1 MKKRICAGL
10 VILLC
15 AVSLA
20 GCGGPG
26 HSETETGAALETPD
40 GQSGLLAEAAPV
52 SEEQDVNYE
61 EVRTAAEK
69 LTDKLAFDGTL
80 HLAAANDE
88 NCIWSPVNVSLAL
101 AMLAETTDGASRQQ
115 ILDVL
120 DTASAQDLREKMALL
135 WPALSYDRSHPD
147 EDWDGGTCLPA
158 NSIWLRQGASYSQE
172 LLQTLAEAYHASSY
186 AGEMGS
192 EACDQLLR
200 DWLNAQTKDL
210 LSDSVEGVS
219 LKPETVIALAS
230 TIYYHANWADPFNEE
245 ETVSDTFYAAAGE
258 STADYMTSHF
268 WGDYYRGDH
277 YGAVCLDLAD
287 ENCFWLLLPDEGY
300 DVQDILSDPA
310 CLQLLKGEVK
320 GEWADISLKL
330 PKYDMT
336 SDIDLHDILKA
347 LGITD
352 VFEPEKADFTP
363 LSYDDGPLYLS
374 GAEHAARIAVDEHGV
389 TAAAYTMLGVEA
401 AGIMEK
407 PELEIDFN
415 CNHPFA
421 FAVMNRSLNLVM
433 FEGIV
438 NQPR

>member
-1 MKKRICAGL
+1 MKKRTCAGL
-10 VILLC
+10 LMLLC
-15 AVSLA
+15 AVTLA

-26 HSETETGAALETPD
+26 QSETETGSATETPA

-52 SEEQDVNYE
+52 SEDQDVNYD
-61 EVRTAAEK
+61 EVRAAAEK
-69 LTDKLAFDGTL
+69 LTDKLAFEGTL

-120 DTASAQDLREKMALL
+120 DTASAQDLRRKMALL
-135 WPALSYDRSHPD
+135 WPALSYDRSNPD

-158 NSIWLRQGASYSQE
+158 NSIWLRQGASYSRE

-192 EACDQLLR
+192 EAFDQMLQ
-200 DWLNAQTKDL
+200 DWLNTQTKDL
-210 LSDSVEGVS
+210 LSDSVDRVS
-219 LKPETVIALAS
+219 LKPETVIALVS

-245 ETVSDTFYAAAGE
+245 ETVSDTFYTAAGE
-258 STADYMTSHF
+258 STADYMTSRF
-268 WGDYYRGDH
+268 WGDYYRGEH

-300 DVQDILSDPA
+300 DVQDILSDSDY
-310 CLQLLKGEVK
+310 LQLVKGETE
-320 GEWADISLKL
+320 GEWADISLKV
-330 PKYDMT
+330 PRYDMT
-336 SDIDLHDILKA
+336 SDTDLHDMLKA

-401 AGIMEK
+401 AGLIEK
-407 PELEIDFN
+407 PELQIDFT
-415 CNHPFA
+415 CDRPFV
-421 FAVMNRSLNLVM
+421 FAVMNRSLDLAM

-438 NQPR
+438 NQP